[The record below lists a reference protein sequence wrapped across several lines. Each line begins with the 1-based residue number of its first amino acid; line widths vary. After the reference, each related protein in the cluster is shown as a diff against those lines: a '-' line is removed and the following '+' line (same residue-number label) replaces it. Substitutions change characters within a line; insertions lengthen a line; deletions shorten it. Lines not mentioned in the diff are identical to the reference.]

1 MSGNVARWDMSAS
14 QQGAPEQVFVANTDF
29 VPGAEIVEVLG
40 VVRGNTVRAKHLG
53 RDIAAVLKSI
63 IGGEIKGYSEL
74 MTEAREEALSRM
86 QEEAAGLGADAVVN
100 VRFETSDISG
110 AMAELLAYGTAV
122 RLESV

>member
-1 MSGNVARWDMSAS
+1 MSAS
-14 QQGAPEQVFVANTDF
+14 QQVDPERIFIANTDF
-29 VPGAEIVEVLG
+29 VAGAEVAEVLG
-40 VVRGNTVRAKHLG
+40 VVRGNTVRAKHIG

-86 QEEAAGLGADAVVN
+86 QEEAAGLGANAVVN

-122 RLESV
+122 RLESA